1 MYDDGKTLAERLT
14 GESRQT
20 AARLVHEWLRNV
32 RGEADATEI
41 DVALNLRDIYDCHA
55 CVDHV
60 AQVYVKGIMG
70 ARAAVFGMREVLS
83 AQEATE
89 IARRAEDPGLR
100 LYVPGTAGTV
110 PEVACAVYLS
120 RKEAGAMRFDMVVD
134 VRTPGEYA
142 EHHAEGAV
150 NCPLGEYLADPERVT
165 KNLDA
170 ALLFLCSRGVK
181 SRLAA
186 EAAVRSG
193 FRHVW
198 YAGEAEDFL
207 IE

>member
-1 MYDDGKTLAERLT
+1 MYKDCETLAERLT

-41 DVALNLRDIYDCHA
+41 GAALNLRDIYDCHA

-70 ARAAVFGMREVLS
+70 ARAAVFGMREILS
-83 AQEATE
+83 PAEAAE
-89 IARRAEDPGLR
+89 IARRASDPGLR
-100 LYVPGTAGTV
+100 LYVPGTAK
-110 PEVACAVYLS
+110 PAPDCQCAEHLS
-120 RKEAGAMRFDMVVD
+120 RKDAEAMHFDLVVD
-134 VRTPGEYA
+134 VRTSGEYA
-142 EHHAEGAV
+142 EHHAKGAV
-150 NCPLGEYLADPERVT
+150 NCPLEEYLADPGRVAE
-165 KNLDA
+165 NRDSA
-170 ALLFLCSRGVK
+170 ILFVCSRGVK

-186 EAAVRSG
+186 EAAVQAG
-193 FRHVW
+193 FRNVW

-207 IE
+207 SE